1 MIDRRLCL
9 ARREWLRTYYI
20 RSCSDAGKSGIRDLC
35 LMGRKVLIMW
45 YAIWTATGSERK
57 LCSWIKDYIPE
68 SLYDDCFVPLVEQ
81 NRKVKGE
88 WKTSI
93 KPLFPGYLFIKTGGT
108 NIRKIA
114 QKLKRFEMFAVI
126 LSTDGE
132 FTPINKEETY
142 LIDNAHENEGILGSS
157 IGMIEGEKIKILSGP
172 LIGLEG
178 AIRYINRHK
187 RTATI
192 ELEMF
197 GRTSKVNIGLEIIS
211 KL

>member
-1 MIDRRLCL
+1 
-9 ARREWLRTYYI
+9 
-20 RSCSDAGKSGIRDLC
+20 
-35 LMGRKVLIMW
+35 MGRKVLIMW